1 MSMHTIEP
9 GQRLRMLVGDSST
22 TVSVISEAIVPA
34 GYWICRDESCGQ
46 QRVVAHTVLVPLP
59 TEPTPAAPLTAVPM
73 PAIPVAALPVASQHA
88 ASAAA
93 ATAA

>member
-1 MSMHTIEP
+1 MSTHTIEP

-46 QRVVAHTVLVPLP
+46 QRVVAHTVLAPLP
-59 TEPTPAAPLTAVPM
+59 TVPIVTEEACALLPAP
-73 PAIPVAALPVASQHA
+73 
-88 ASAAA
+88 

>member
-1 MSMHTIEP
+1 MSTHTIEP
-9 GQRLRMLVGDSST
+9 GQRLQMLVGDSST

-46 QRVVAHTVLVPLP
+46 QRVVAHTVL
-59 TEPTPAAPLTAVPM
+59 APL
-73 PAIPVAALPVASQHA
+73 AALPVAPEGACSDLPA
-88 ASAAA
+88 T